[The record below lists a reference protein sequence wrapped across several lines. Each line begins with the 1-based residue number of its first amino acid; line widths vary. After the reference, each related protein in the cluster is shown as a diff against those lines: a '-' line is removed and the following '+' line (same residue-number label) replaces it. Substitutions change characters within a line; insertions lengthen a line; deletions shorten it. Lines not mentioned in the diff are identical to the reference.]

1 MGITVKYTVDPDD
14 DTDVRLTTRYQ
25 IANKIKQQNP
35 GKHCILISVH
45 ANAAGS
51 GREWMNARGWCAYTT
66 KGQNNSDKLADC
78 IYDAAEAVLP
88 LDDIKIR
95 YDKTDGDKDYESNF
109 TIIYGSNMPAVL
121 VENLFYDNVDD
132 CEFLNSDY
140 GKDIL
145 STVMAQGIFDFI
157 TKVWKL

>member
-1 MGITVKYTVDPDD
+1 
-14 DTDVRLTTRYQ
+14 
-25 IANKIKQQNP
+25 
-35 GKHCILISVH
+35 
-45 ANAAGS
+45 
-51 GREWMNARGWCAYTT
+51 MNARGWCAYTT
-66 KGQNNSDKLADC
+66 VGQNNSDKLADC

-88 LDDIKIR
+88 LDDLKIR
-95 YDKTDGDKDYESNF
+95 YNKTDGDKDYESNF